1 MSSGYANRA
10 RWRTVLWIAFGLFV
24 LTRVLTLTAFP
35 IFNDEAIYL
44 QYSQRIHENWAKNK
58 FISMNGEF
66 TDWKP
71 PLQYWLTAPFIEW
84 GNDPLVV
91 GRIVAV
97 LASVAGFFAIY
108 LFAKELFSEREGVVA
123 AALYAMCPPVLL
135 HNAQFTA
142 ETFLFSTAPLVYCAL
157 LKAIRWNKR
166 DWIWAIVA
174 AFFGTALL
182 LFKQSGFSLLI
193 ISIVLPLARFPQ
205 GQGGP
210 SKAAKQM
217 FWNVGMVLAVIGASF
232 LAAKLI
238 LPSEFN
244 ATRDEFNRR
253 WVMSFSELVALPLAI
268 WRANLN
274 LVGDYIGS
282 SYSWAVP
289 LLFCIFTWHA
299 VRRKNLAEL
308 ALALM
313 GLVGGGA
320 VMFLLRGFNE
330 YLFNT
335 AVIAVLLPLLARTI
349 VFACEFPWGGRETL
363 LRRAILVVAGL
374 ALIYWVY
381 QDTLMAVS
389 PGKYFERST
398 QWAAG
403 NYLKSWSTGFG
414 VKEIVNMLEK
424 EKRPGIVFADSQ
436 WGNPRTALEVYRKKR
451 FPNLRVAGITREF
464 LDRNETRKLKE
475 FVTRLGPVHFAIYSA
490 DTSERRRQWQTNV
503 EEQMCERRE
512 EIRVDPAQM
521 PIVVCQF

>member
-1 MSSGYANRA
+1 MGSPAQYPIVRGNVDYWARA
-10 RWRTVLWIAFGLFV
+10 
-24 LTRVLTLTAFP
+24 
-35 IFNDEAIYL
+35 
-44 QYSQRIHENWAKNK
+44 
-58 FISMNGEF
+58 
-66 TDWKP
+66 
-71 PLQYWLTAPFIEW
+71 
-84 GNDPLVV
+84 
-91 GRIVAV
+91 
-97 LASVAGFFAIY
+97 
-108 LFAKELFSEREGVVA
+108 
-123 AALYAMCPPVLL
+123 
-135 HNAQFTA
+135 
-142 ETFLFSTAPLVYCAL
+142 
-157 LKAIRWNKR
+157 
-166 DWIWAIVA
+166 
-174 AFFGTALL
+174 
-182 LFKQSGFSLLI
+182 FSLLDR
-193 ISIVLPLARFPQ
+193 LPA
-205 GQGGP
+205 
-210 SKAAKQM
+210 
-217 FWNVGMVLAVIGASF
+217 
-232 LAAKLI
+232 
-238 LPSEFN
+238 
-244 ATRDEFNRR
+244 
-253 WVMSFSELVALPLAI
+253 FSPALRPLL
-268 WRANLN
+268 ANLSA
-274 LVGDYIGS
+274 DEESIS
-282 SYSWAVP
+282 
-289 LLFCIFTWHA
+289 LFHIA
-299 VRRKNLAEL
+299 DLIEN
-308 ALALM
+308 
-313 GLVGGGA
+313 
-320 VMFLLRGFNE
+320 FLLRGFNE